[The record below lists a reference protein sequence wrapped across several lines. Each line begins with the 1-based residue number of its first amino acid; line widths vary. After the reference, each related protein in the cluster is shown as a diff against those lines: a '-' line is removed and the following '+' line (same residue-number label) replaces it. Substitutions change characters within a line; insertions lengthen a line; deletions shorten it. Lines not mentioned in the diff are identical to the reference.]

1 MCEPTAMGLNSV
13 KKASDSVSIA
23 ASRIRCEIDFDK
35 PGRQAGYL
43 RAPQSRN
50 TSGWGVVEIPTY
62 VLKHG
67 VGPTL
72 LLTGGVHGD
81 EYEGQIAVSR
91 LAHVLKP
98 QEISGRLILIPAV
111 NIPAAMNGTRLSPID

>member
-1 MCEPTAMGLNSV
+1 MST
-13 KKASDSVSIA
+13 A
-23 ASRIRCEIDFDK
+23 ASRIRCDIDFDK

-50 TSGWGVVEIPTY
+50 TSGWAVVEIPIY

-81 EYEGQIAVSR
+81 EYEGQIAISR
-91 LAHVLKP
+91 LAH
-98 QEISGRLILIPAV
+98 R
-111 NIPAAMNGTRLSPID
+111 

>member
-1 MCEPTAMGLNSV
+1 MSNT
-13 KKASDSVSIA
+13 
-23 ASRIRCEIDFDK
+23 ASRIRCEIDLDK

-50 TSGWGVVEIPTY
+50 TSGWAVVEIPIY
-62 VLKHG
+62 VVKNG

-81 EYEGQIAVSR
+81 EYEGQITVSR
-91 LAHVLKP
+91 LAHSLKP
-98 QEISGRLILIPAV
+98 Q
-111 NIPAAMNGTRLSPID
+111 